1 MKRSTARWTTAFA
14 AAALIGV
21 PAAGWSQTPP
31 AATSQ
36 PPAAQQPADAPAQHG
51 AAEHIQK
58 AEAALNDI
66 PTSTLPARAK
76 SRVAELKRHLN
87 SLEKSAASS
96 HAADTTAKPSSKP
109 KDTWAKDVAAIDKT
123 LTELLGPAAASG
135 AAAPPAA
142 TGTTGQSKSETLTID
157 DTTKAKLLEVRQH
170 VTAFAT
176 SMSGAGS
183 SSPSAPS
190 SEPSPEPAAAAAAQA
205 QAASP
210 TPTAESTP
218 AASASAP
225 SAQSAAAAQ
234 SPAASSAAPAEQ
246 TQAQAP
252 AASAAELS
260 EWMRKA
266 PSAT

>member
-1 MKRSTARWTTAFA
+1 MKRSTSRWTTAFA

-51 AAEHIQK
+51 AAAEHIQK

-66 PTSTLPARAK
+66 PTSTLPAGAK

-87 SLEKSAASS
+87 SLEKSAEKSAASS
-96 HAADTTAKPSSKP
+96 HAAETTAKPSSKP

-142 TGTTGQSKSETLTID
+142 TGTDWSVEIRNAD
-157 DTTKAKLLEVRQH
+157 DRRHDEGEVAGSAPARDRLCHVDVRSGLELAERAVFGT
-170 VTAFAT
+170 VA
-176 SMSGAGS
+176 GAGGGS
-183 SSPSAPS
+183 GCPGAGGI
-190 SEPSPEPAAAAAAQA
+190 AHADCRVH
-205 QAASP
+205 ASGKCKR
-210 TPTAESTP
+210 AEC
-218 AASASAP
+218 AVFGRGAVAGGILRGA
-225 SAQSAAAAQ
+225 
-234 SPAASSAAPAEQ
+234 
-246 TQAQAP
+246 
-252 AASAAELS
+252 
-260 EWMRKA
+260 R
-266 PSAT
+266 